1 MKPSSTENH
10 PNMATYLSGF
20 ILALLLTV
28 LAFGLVGVEAGVC
41 LKSICIAPGKLPF
54 GEETIRK
61 IPHVFIVSGIFV
73 LAVLQIWVHLR
84 YFLHLS
90 FTSRGRWNTLA
101 ILFTLL
107 IIIFMV
113 GGTLWI
119 MHDLSDQMFS
129 PGLPRDSL

>member
-28 LAFGLVGVEAGVC
+28 LAFGLLGVEVGAC
-41 LKSICIAPGKLPF
+41 LKPFCIVPGKLPF
-54 GEETIRK
+54 GEEAIRK
-61 IPHVFIVSGIFV
+61 IPHGFIVSSIFV
-73 LAVLQIWVHLR
+73 LAALQIWVHLR

-90 FTSRGRWNTLA
+90 FISGHRWNTLA

-119 MHDLSDQMFS
+119 MHDLSNQMSS
-129 PGLPRDSL
+129 PDLPRDSL